1 MISMCTNI
9 LGILKISMASLFLLG
24 CSSGG
29 SDDETVDPINNDVI
43 PTNLSLSIN
52 LTGSDASNPN
62 GDGTGQANFQVS
74 ASNAVRY
81 AVKIDNNPLIESNSG
96 SISYTF
102 NDDGTNTYIVSA
114 FAYSSTDN
122 SISTFESVTVFV
134 GNEPGYQLVWSDEF
148 DVAGAPNPSYW
159 TYDIGDGC
167 SIGICGWGNGEE
179 QFYTDRSDNVIVE
192 DGLLKIMSKKESF
205 SGSSYTSARIKTK
218 GLFDFKYG
226 KVEIRAKLPETQGTW
241 PALWML
247 GSNIDAVSWPT
258 CGEIDIMEQRGWDK
272 DNVLGT
278 CHWLNTN
285 TNSNASYGEETNL
298 PTSTTEFHVYK
309 LEWSE
314 STIKI
319 AVDDSEYYEL
329 VFDATFPFDKEF
341 FLLFN
346 IAVGGTLGGTID
358 PSFTS
363 DMMEIDYVRVYQ

>member
-1 MISMCTNI
+1 MRTNI

-226 KVEIRAKLPETQGTW
+226 KLKFIGRDLLKFVLP
-241 PALWML
+241 
-247 GSNIDAVSWPT
+247 
-258 CGEIDIMEQRGWDK
+258 GEFAFPK
-272 DNVLGT
+272 DV
-278 CHWLNTN
+278 
-285 TNSNASYGEETNL
+285 
-298 PTSTTEFHVYK
+298 
-309 LEWSE
+309 
-314 STIKI
+314 
-319 AVDDSEYYEL
+319 
-329 VFDATFPFDKEF
+329 F
-341 FLLFN
+341 FLYYPNSEKITRLVEYKKFTRHKSKNTLIGLEIPSVNGRYYPVPFKNEQKLAQKYFN
-346 IAVGGTLGGTID
+346 DMPEDFYSIGRAGTYRYEVDIDDCIWQSIQITDQINNSDYQGPIVGEHFKIK
-358 PSFTS
+358 
-363 DMMEIDYVRVYQ
+363 

>member
-1 MISMCTNI
+1 MFDR
-9 LGILKISMASLFLLG
+9 LYRHGRLFGIGLAAALLSACG
-24 CSSGG
+24 GG
-29 SDDETVDPINNDVI
+29 SATSPEV
-43 PTNLSLSIN
+43 
-52 LTGSDASNPN
+52 
-62 GDGTGQANFQVS
+62 
-74 ASNAVRY
+74 
-81 AVKIDNNPLIESNSG
+81 
-96 SISYTF
+96 
-102 NDDGTNTYIVSA
+102 
-114 FAYSSTDN
+114 
-122 SISTFESVTVFV
+122 
-134 GNEPGYQLVWSDEF
+134 EPFYLEEEEEWSLVWSDEF

-159 TYDIGDGC
+159 TYDLGDGC
-167 SIGICGWGNGEE
+167 SIGICGWGNGED
-179 QFYTDRSDNVIVE
+179 QNYTKRSDNVIVE

-278 CHWLNTN
+278 CHWLNPN

-298 PTSTTEFHVYK
+298 PTSTSEFHVYK

-363 DMMEIDYVRVYQ
+363 DMMEIDYVRVFQ

>member
-1 MISMCTNI
+1 MRINI
-9 LGILKISMASLFLLG
+9 TGILKTIIASMFILG

-29 SDDETVDPINNDVI
+29 SDDETVEPINNDII

-52 LTGSDASNPN
+52 LIGSDTTNPN
-62 GDGTGQANFQVS
+62 GDGTGQVNFQVS

-81 AVKIDNNPLIESNSG
+81 ALKIDSNPLIESNSG

-159 TYDIGDGC
+159 TYDLGDGC
-167 SIGICGWGNGEE
+167 SIGICGWGNGED
-179 QFYTDRSDNVIVE
+179 QYYTDRSDNVIVE
-192 DGLLKIMSKKESF
+192 DGLLKIISKKESF

-241 PALWML
+241 PAIWML

-258 CGEIDIMEQRGWDK
+258 CGEIDIKEQRGWDK

-278 CHWLNTN
+278 CHWENPSTG
-285 TNSNASYGEETNL
+285 SNASYGEETNL
-298 PTSTTEFHVYK
+298 PTSTSEFHVYK

-363 DMMEIDYVRVYQ
+363 DMMEIDYVRVFQ